1 MALFDTENEDY
12 WIPLADIMTG
22 LMLIFLLI
30 AASYIIIYNK
40 EIQTLKEHYT
50 ESSQLLMMNLTLSQQ
65 IRNELIQEFNTDT
78 LKWQATIESQ
88 DISISF
94 DAPEVLFA
102 TGSADLKTEFKEI
115 LQEFLPRYLQL
126 LQEHSNDIT
135 EIRINGFSSN
145 FWGKMHDPEQIY
157 LLNMQLSQ
165 QRAVNVLNYL
175 HQITPADKDKE
186 YLRNYFTANG
196 FSSSH
201 ALVQTGREADP
212 AKTQRV
218 EFRVIL
224 KGQL

>member
-40 EIQTLKEHYT
+40 EIQKLKEHYT
-50 ESSQLLMMNLTLSQQ
+50 ESSQLLMVNLTLSQQ

-145 FWGKMHDPEQIY
+145 FWGNMHDPEQIY